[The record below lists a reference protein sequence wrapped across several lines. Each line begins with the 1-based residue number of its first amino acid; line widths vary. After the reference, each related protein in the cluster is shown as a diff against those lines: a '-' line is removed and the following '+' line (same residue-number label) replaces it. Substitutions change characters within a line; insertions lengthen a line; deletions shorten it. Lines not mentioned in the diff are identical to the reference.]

1 MKVHGYPIV
10 AFVYLLAAVAPV
22 IRGWSATALPGH
34 DDSVYV
40 EYAFNDFPTS
50 KDLESLWRQGAGKYA
65 DGVRVSEDATDKAP
79 LFDDA
84 ALPGRVLR
92 LSIPTFTVDGT
103 VECFV
108 YPLPDQPNSAT
119 LFATGSAGN
128 TVVALS
134 LMGKSLKAQ
143 ASIATKKKYVT
154 IQSEVAL
161 KSHAWNHVG
170 MAWSSTSPM
179 PYLRIFVNG
188 RLAGSVA
195 DDVTPWN
202 TEPNVLWVGSR
213 PWWDNKEVWY
223 TDLNFLGR
231 IDDLRFSKRAR
242 SEDEIRTYLKE
253 FYKAVLTP

>member
-1 MKVHGYPIV
+1 MMVRGFTIV
-10 AFVYLLAAVAPV
+10 AFVCLLVVTVPV
-22 IRGWSATALPGH
+22 IRVWSAPPLPGH

-40 EYAFNDFPTS
+40 EYSFNDFPTS
-50 KDLESLWRQGAGKYA
+50 KGLDGLWQQGTGKYA
-65 DGVRVSEDATDKAP
+65 DGVRASEDAADKAP
-79 LFDDA
+79 LFDDV

-92 LSIPTFTVDGT
+92 LSIPAFTVDGT
-103 VECFV
+103 AECFV
-108 YPLPDQPNSAT
+108 YPLPDQPSSAT
-119 LFATGSAGN
+119 LLATGSAGN

-161 KSHAWNHVG
+161 KPNAWNHVA

-188 RLAGSVA
+188 KLAGSVA

-223 TDLNFLGR
+223 TDLNFWGR
-231 IDDLRFSKRAR
+231 IDNLRISKRPR
-242 SEDEIRTYLKE
+242 TEEEISTYLKD
-253 FYKAVLTP
+253 FYPSVLLP